1 MKKKII
7 EYDDKKLIKHFIVIL
22 FTILFSGILYYFMLP
37 PINPSSFVF
46 WIYLVLIIGFYTL
59 IAACSNLKIENNILI
74 TKTPRQNDKFKH
86 IWYGFIVIFLA
97 ISFVNIIN
105 SPIFSAKSY
114 YNRIF
119 VNETG
124 VFENDVPLVDTSK
137 LPLLDKDSSSK
148 LGDRVMGQMTD
159 LVSQFTVSDLYT
171 QINYN
176 DEITR
181 VTPLEYANVIK
192 YFTNHKSGVP
202 GYIKVNSVTG
212 KTELVRL
219 DQGMKYMPSAILNEN
234 LYRKLRFSY
243 LTEIFGEA
251 SFEIDNEGNPYWI
264 VPTLKYTGV
273 GLKKEVSGVIILD
286 PKTGSSKKYNVGEIP
301 SWVDHVYPSDLIIE
315 ELDDWGTYK
324 NGFINSIFGQKGVV
338 NTTDGYNYTVMN
350 DDVYLYTGIT
360 SVASDESNI
369 GFILCNLRT
378 KETFFYSVSG
388 AEEYS
393 AMESAK
399 GQVQQMNYDSTFP
412 LLINLNNKPT
422 YLLSLKDKAGLVK
435 MYALVDV
442 ADYQKVVVT
451 DSSEGIEKAIKNYLG
466 NSVIGTNEKIAD
478 IIINKINE
486 VTIDGNTYYY
496 LLDFDNNKYK
506 ASIKIN
512 SNVLPFL
519 EVNSKINI
527 TYIDNE
533 EIKEI
538 TKIN

>member
-7 EYDDKKLIKHFIVIL
+7 EYDDKKIIKHFIVIL

-37 PINPSSFVF
+37 PINPSSFAF

-74 TKTPRQNDKFKH
+74 TKTPRQNDKFKY

-466 NSVIGTNEKIAD
+466 NSVIGTNEKTAD

>member
-37 PINPSSFVF
+37 PINPSSFAF

-74 TKTPRQNDKFKH
+74 TKTPRQNDKFKY
-86 IWYGFIVIFLA
+86 IWYGFIVVFLA

-466 NSVIGTNEKIAD
+466 NSVIGTNEKTAD

>member
-7 EYDDKKLIKHFIVIL
+7 EYDDKKIIKHFIVIL

-37 PINPSSFVF
+37 PINPSSFAF

-74 TKTPRQNDKFKH
+74 TKTPRQNDKFKY

-124 VFENDVPLVDTSK
+124 VFENDVTLVDTSK

-466 NSVIGTNEKIAD
+466 NSVIGTNEKTAD

>member
-37 PINPSSFVF
+37 PINPSSFAF

-74 TKTPRQNDKFKH
+74 TKTPRQNDKFKY
-86 IWYGFIVIFLA
+86 IWYGFIVVFLA

-466 NSVIGTNEKIAD
+466 NSVIGTNEKTAD

-506 ASIKIN
+506 VSIKIN